1 MGKSKKAERVNGE
14 VEKAEKPAETVA
26 ADASGELKSKKRK
39 RTEAAAENEIVKEVA
54 ETNGAT
60 EEKPKKKSKK
70 SKGEKGEEEKKKKK
84 ETTAAAEEPAEA
96 PKKEKKEKKEKKDKK
111 DKKDKKKS
119 KDGAA
124 AGGEPETSQPN
135 DGEPMTVAV
144 PEEHDEEAVGNT
156 DESQK
161 AGKSRWI
168 VFIGNLPFSA
178 STTSVSAHFASLKPI
193 GVRLLTDKNTGK
205 SRGIA
210 FVEFDNYDRMKTCL
224 EKYHHTEFNDG
235 ISPARKI
242 NVELT

>member
-1 MGKSKKAERVNGE
+1 MGKSKKSERVNGE
-14 VEKAEKPAETVA
+14 VEKTEKPAETVA
-26 ADASGELKSKKRK
+26 ADASAEHKSKKRK
-39 RTEAAAENEIVKEVA
+39 RTEAAAENETVKAVA

-70 SKGEKGEEEKKKKK
+70 SKGEKEEEEKKKKK
-84 ETTAAAEEPAEA
+84 SETAAAAEEPAEA
-96 PKKEKKEKKEKKDKK
+96 TKEEKTEKKEKKDKK
-111 DKKDKKKS
+111 DKKKKS
-119 KDGAA
+119 KKDGAA
-124 AGGEPETSQPN
+124 AGEPETSQPN

-144 PEEHDEEAVGNT
+144 PEEHDEAAANN

-178 STTSVSAHFASLKPI
+178 TTTSVSAHFASLKPI
-193 GVRLLTDKNTGK
+193 GVRLLTDKATGK

-235 ISPARKI
+235 VSAARKI